1 MQDQHLETLTRTM
14 LRAWAGEPLPDVD
27 SPEYDALQA
36 ALVNL
41 PAAPADLALFG
52 AASARALLHFWR
64 HGLEAQR
71 SVLLAQRSSRRPH

>member
-1 MQDQHLETLTRTM
+1 MQDQHLETMIRTM

-27 SPEYDALQA
+27 SAEYEALRD

-41 PAAPADLALFG
+41 PATPADLAMFG

-64 HGLEAQR
+64 NGLEAQR
-71 SVLLAQRSSRRPH
+71 SVLLAQISSRRPH